1 MPLSK
6 RKKQEDFLM
15 ECSNVK
21 IQIAVKSM
29 MEILKVDGFVHYIAE
44 DIMFL

>member
-6 RKKQEDFLM
+6 RKKREDFLM
-15 ECSNVK
+15 ECSNAK

-29 MEILKVDGFVHYIAE
+29 MEVMDLEGFALMNVDDTILQ
-44 DIMFL
+44 